1 LKVGRKVPGYSLE
14 KFGTEIAYLYLVEE
28 RKEESSSVTF
38 LKDD

>member
-14 KFGTEIAYLYLVEE
+14 KFGTEIAYLVEG

-38 LKDD
+38 SKDD